1 MTTLEIIIAHY
12 EELSLE
18 GSNQAYVVAKYL
30 KKYLADEKAQL
41 ELRFKVGYVAGW
53 EKRNANIANFLTL
66 VSDEKSNWVEDL
78 EYYNRNKER
87 LDIQFE
93 EELNRLINE
102 D

>member
-41 ELRFKVGYVAGW
+41 ELANNKGYNEAMDKLEKYFK
-53 EKRNANIANFLTL
+53 L
-66 VSDEKSNWVEDL
+66 
-78 EYYNRNKER
+78 
-87 LDIQFE
+87 
-93 EELNRLINE
+93 
-102 D
+102 